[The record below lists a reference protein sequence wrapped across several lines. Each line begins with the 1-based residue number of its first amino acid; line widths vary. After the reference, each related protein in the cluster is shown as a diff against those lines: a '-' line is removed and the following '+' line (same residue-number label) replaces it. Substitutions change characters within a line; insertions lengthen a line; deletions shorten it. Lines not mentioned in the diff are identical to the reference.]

1 MSLNQS
7 EGFCDVANS
16 GYMPDMKVEKN
27 QEPILG
33 YLLELIVGDFN
44 FFFSKFGEFEPFFS
58 SNFFLYWSKS
68 HFPGRIFVKIH
79 KNSPISQ

>member
-33 YLLELIVGDFN
+33 YLLELIVEIRRF
-44 FFFSKFGEFEPFFS
+44 
-58 SNFFLYWSKS
+58 
-68 HFPGRIFVKIH
+68 
-79 KNSPISQ
+79 